1 MIVCIITTFYLL
13 IFVFSPFTISSRRVL
28 HSVMLSIS
36 STGITVCPMLHQ
48 IDVFLS
54 EKIDSEDVFMK
65 KVQDF
70 NRPGW
75 NVTVLAQ
82 NMQVELI
89 PLNDVYVLPSLN
101 QVILSDSCELDA
113 HIKVIETEFESLI
126 MYQIRVGVNPERRT
140 DKTGHIESGRF
151 ANLTKFG
158 SFFENIQFRLTV
170 PKLVDHFCH
179 DLLIWLI
186 KKIKKDQRSD

>member
-1 MIVCIITTFYLL
+1 ML
-13 IFVFSPFTISSRRVL
+13 VFSPFTLSCRRVL

-54 EKIDSEDVFMK
+54 EKIDSEDVFMEK
-65 KVQDF
+65 KQDF

-101 QVILSDSCELDA
+101 QVILSDACELDG
-113 HIKVIETEFESLI
+113 HMKVIETEFESLI
-126 MYQIRVGVNPERRT
+126 MCQIRVGVNPERGT
-140 DKTGHIESGRF
+140 DKTRHIESGRF
-151 ANLTKFG
+151 ATLTKFG

-170 PKLVDHFCH
+170 PKLEVDFSH

-186 KKIKKDQRSD
+186 KNI